1 MKASHLYFYYFA
13 LLGLAVILTVPQGVD
28 AKTVKKSKVLPR
40 CNKGFCVA
48 SVSITAGADEKDF
61 KNPDTR
67 CLTAEMNKR
76 HEDAIKQMETDVA
89 KHGQGHEDAVKE
101 YKEKIDILWSAMHEP
116 YCGYG
121 SQGMKAVKHSW
132 DKTINNSRTAFL
144 EATGAKKLAVR

>member
-1 MKASHLYFYYFA
+1 MKASHLYFYSFA

-28 AKTVKKSKVLPR
+28 AKTIKKAKALPR

-48 SVSITAGADEKDF
+48 RVSITPGADERLFD
-61 KNPDTR
+61 NPDTR
-67 CLTAEMNKR
+67 CLTAEMKQR
-76 HEDAIKQMETDVA
+76 HEDALKQMGKDIE

-144 EATGAKKLAVR
+144 EATGAMKLAVR